1 MATGGDIS
9 AARSRAFFVAGV
21 ILMVFAV
28 GSFGAKALVHPEL
41 LERYTPPVLIHGIF
55 MVGWLALFV
64 TQADLASRGRV
75 PTHRRMGKISP
86 MIAAGAA
93 ISGLVV
99 TFSFAREFGRLET
112 FVFDF
117 VAIII
122 FVICYGVG
130 VVKAI
135 RRQIDGHKRFM
146 LMATLVIISPACVRF
161 TDVLGLSRSIAGV
174 LALSI
179 LVGFPIALDI
189 LTVRTVKRVTV
200 LTIAIGLSAIP
211 LCIAILAIGPLRA
224 TVESLVLS

>member
-1 MATGGDIS
+1 
-9 AARSRAFFVAGV
+9 
-21 ILMVFAV
+21 
-28 GSFGAKALVHPEL
+28 
-41 LERYTPPVLIHGIF
+41 
-55 MVGWLALFV
+55 
-64 TQADLASRGRV
+64 
-75 PTHRRMGKISP
+75 